1 MPDIIGNDKKKF
13 DKKKLLLGG
22 GALLVVAVV
31 LYMLMGPKND
41 NVAANVTNAN
51 TVGVL
56 DNQND
61 KYDGATK
68 KVDEDVKATKTEDI
82 KKKRETAA
90 EKKTTQIESVPIDS
104 EYKKDDVNTNIDT
117 LLTAKVVPCMTVDYD
132 EFGYHCKT
140 GLDRQGYDREGY
152 DKNGF
157 NKQGCNRE
165 GMDINGKPCGAFL
178 NPVKNEC
185 LEKLMNKE
193 CNGDE
198 NLYDES
204 GYDKDGY
211 DRQGYDRQGFNRD
224 GCDRQGYDKEGF
236 SCTTKMNRNGFDRN
250 GCDKDGY
257 DKEGFSCSTKL
268 SRDGFDK
275 EGYDKDGFN
284 LEGCNRE
291 GFTREGK
298 SCKGKGT
305 KVSLSPDEKIW
316 YSNMLASKT
325 AYFRELDKNQKEF
338 SVELEVIRDGQMQSN
353 ILAAA
358 EAEKVKNDKDNS
370 IADNSDKTSDTK
382 PLNNADIE
390 IPTGTML
397 YGQILA
403 GINSD
408 YPGMVRAKVLGGPL
422 DQSQMIGSYAVPFL
436 EDSYRPRDKIKIN
449 FDKLIYNRNTIA
461 ISAVG
466 LDTQSMTDYLSGD
479 VNNHY
484 FTRWGGLIAAN
495 VLKGIGKAVANTNT
509 TASNDGSGMIYSAPI
524 TATGDQLKV
533 AAGEVGNELSTI
545 AREQFDRPPTV
556 TKDQGEMI
564 AIFFMAELN
573 DDRIPMIFNSR
584 EVADLAEKSKL
595 NPNTT
600 IK

>member
-1 MPDIIGNDKKKF
+1 MADIIGNEKKKF
-13 DKKKLLLGG
+13 DKKTLMLGG
-22 GALLVVAVV
+22 GVLFVVILV
-31 LYMLMGPKND
+31 LYLLMGPKSED
-41 NVAANVTNAN
+41 AIANVTAAN
-51 TVGVL
+51 TVGTL
-56 DNQND
+56 ENQNN
-61 KYDGATK
+61 KYDGSTK
-68 KVDEDVKATKTEDI
+68 KVDEDVKTTKTENI
-82 KKKRETAA
+82 KKQRESAA

-104 EYKKDDVNTNIDT
+104 EYKKDDGKTDINT
-117 LLTAKVVPCMTVDYD
+117 LLEAKVVPCMTVDYD

-193 CNGDE
+193 CNGEAD
-198 NLYDES
+198 LYDAS

-257 DKEGFSCSTKL
+257 DKEGYSCSNKL
-268 SRDGFDK
+268 NREGFDK

-284 LEGCNRE
+284 LAGCNRE

-305 KVSLSPDEKIW
+305 KVTLSPDEKIW
-316 YSNMLASKT
+316 YNNMLASKT
-325 AYFRELDKNQKEF
+325 AYFRELDKSQKDY
-338 SVELEVIRDGQMQSN
+338 SLDLDIVRADKMQSN
-353 ILAAA
+353 MIAAA
-358 EAEKVKNDKDNS
+358 EAEKEKNEKEANTPDNS
-370 IADNSDKTSDTK
+370 GSAKDPA

-390 IPTGTML
+390 VPTGTML

-461 ISAVG
+461 ITAVG

-479 VNNHY
+479 VDNHY

-509 TASNDGSGMIYSAPI
+509 TASNDGSGMIYNAPI

-545 AREQFDRPPTV
+545 ARQQFDRPPTV

>member
-1 MPDIIGNDKKKF
+1 MPDIIGNEKKKLDKKT
-13 DKKKLLLGG
+13 LLLGG
-22 GALLVVAVV
+22 GVFVIVAIV
-31 LYMLMGPKND
+31 LFMLMGPKKD
-41 NVAANVTNAN
+41 NSVANVTNAN
-51 TVGVL
+51 TVETL
-56 DNQND
+56 ANQNE
-61 KYDGATK
+61 KYDGSTK
-68 KVDEDVKATKTEDI
+68 KVDEDVKTTKTENI
-82 KKKRETAA
+82 KKQREKAA
-90 EKKTTQIESVPIDS
+90 EKKSTQIESVPIDS
-104 EYKKDDVNTNIDT
+104 EYKKSQGSEDIDT
-117 LLTAKVVPCMTVDYD
+117 LLNAKVVPCITVDYD

-193 CNGDE
+193 CNGEAD
-198 NLYDES
+198 LYDAS

-224 GCDRQGYDKEGF
+224 GCDRQGYDKDGY
-236 SCTTKMNRNGFDRN
+236 SCTTKLNRNGFDRN

-268 SRDGFDK
+268 NREGLDK

-284 LEGCNRE
+284 LAGCNRE

-316 YSNMLASKT
+316 YANMLASKT
-325 AYFRELDKNQKEF
+325 AYFRELDKSQKDY
-338 SVELEVIRDGQMQSN
+338 SLELDVKRENQMQSN
-353 ILAAA
+353 IMAA
-358 EAEKVKNDKDNS
+358 EKAEKEKAANDNT
-370 IADNSDKTSDTK
+370 IADNSKPTDPA
-382 PLNNADIE
+382 PLNNADVE
-390 IPTGTML
+390 IPTGSML

-403 GINSD
+403 SINSD

-422 DQSQMIGSYAVPFL
+422 DQSQLIGAYAVPFL

-449 FDKLIYNRNTIA
+449 FDRMIYNRNTFTIN
-461 ISAVG
+461 AVG

-509 TASNDGSGMIYSAPI
+509 TASNDGSGLIYSAPI

-564 AIFFMAELN
+564 AIFFMAEIN
-573 DDRIPMIFNSR
+573 DDRLPMIFNSR
-584 EVADLAEKSKL
+584 EIADLAEKSKL

>member
-1 MPDIIGNDKKKF
+1 MPDIIGNEKKKF
-13 DKKKLLLGG
+13 DKKTLLLGG
-22 GALLVVAVV
+22 GLLVIVAVV
-31 LYMLMGPKND
+31 LFMLMGPKGD
-41 NVAANVTNAN
+41 NSIANVTNAN
-51 TVGVL
+51 TVNAL
-56 DNQND
+56 ENQNE
-61 KYDGATK
+61 KYDGSTK
-68 KVDEDVKATKTEDI
+68 KVDEDVKATKTENI
-82 KKKRETAA
+82 KKQREKAA
-90 EKKTTQIESVPIDS
+90 EKKSTQIESVPLDS
-104 EYKKDDVNTNIDT
+104 EYKKSEGNADIDT
-117 LLTAKVVPCMTVDYD
+117 LLSAKVVPCITVDYD

-185 LEKLMNKE
+185 LEKLMSKE
-193 CNGDE
+193 CNGEAD
-198 NLYDES
+198 LYDAS

-224 GCDRQGYDKEGF
+224 GCDRQGYDKDGF
-236 SCTTKMNRNGFDRN
+236 SCTTKLNRNGFDRN

-268 SRDGFDK
+268 NKDGLDK

-284 LEGCNRE
+284 LAGCNRE

-305 KVSLSPDEKIW
+305 KVSLSADEKIW
-316 YSNMLASKT
+316 YANMLASKT
-325 AYFRELDKNQKEF
+325 AYFRELDKGQKDY
-338 SVELEVIRDGQMQSN
+338 SLELDVKRDGQMQSN
-353 ILAAA
+353 ILAAEQA
-358 EAEKVKNDKDNS
+358 AKEKAEKDNT
-370 IADNSDKTSDTK
+370 IADNTK
-382 PLNNADIE
+382 PSDPASLNNADIE
-390 IPTGTML
+390 IPTGSML

-422 DQSQMIGSYAVPFL
+422 DQSQLIGSYAVPFL

-449 FDKLIYNRNTIA
+449 FDKMIYNRNTFTIN
-461 ISAVG
+461 AVG

-509 TASNDGSGMIYSAPI
+509 TASNDGSGLIYSAPI

-564 AIFFMAELN
+564 AIFFMAEIN
-573 DDRIPMIFNSR
+573 DDRLPMIFNSR

>member
-1 MPDIIGNDKKKF
+1 MADIIGNEKKKF
-13 DKKKLLLGG
+13 DKKTLILAGG
-22 GALLVVAVV
+22 VLVIILVV
-31 LYMLMGPKND
+31 LYFLTGSKSENA
-41 NVAANVTNAN
+41 VTATNAN
-51 TVGVL
+51 TISAL
-56 DNQND
+56 ENQNE
-61 KYDGATK
+61 KYDGSTK
-68 KVDEDVKATKTEDI
+68 KVDQDVKATKTENV
-82 KKKRETAA
+82 KKQREKAA
-90 EKKTTQIESVPIDS
+90 EAKTTQIESVPIDS
-104 EYKKDDVNTNIDT
+104 EYKKDTSTENVTA
-117 LLTAKVVPCMTVDYD
+117 LLKDKVVPCVTVDYD
-132 EFGYHCKT
+132 ETGYHCKT

-193 CNGDE
+193 CNGDTA
-198 NLYDES
+198 LYDES

-211 DRQGYDRQGFNRD
+211 DRNGYDRQGFNRD

-236 SCTTKMNRNGFDRN
+236 SCTTKMNRSGFDRN

-268 SRDGFDK
+268 SREGFDK

-284 LEGCNRE
+284 LEGCNRD

-305 KVSLSPDEKIW
+305 KVSLNPDEKIW
-316 YSNMLASKT
+316 YANMLASKT
-325 AYFRELDKNQKEF
+325 AYFRELDKSQKDY
-338 SVELEVIRDGQMQSN
+338 SLDLNVVRDNQMQSN
-353 ILAAA
+353 IIAAA
-358 EAEKVKNDKDNS
+358 EAEKVKNDKDNNV
-370 IADNSDKTSDTK
+370 ADNSDAKPSTD

-436 EDSYRPRDKIKIN
+436 EDNYRPRDKIKIK
-449 FDKLIYNRNTIA
+449 FDKLIYNRDTIA
-461 ISAVG
+461 INAVG

-479 VNNHY
+479 VDNHY

-495 VLKGIGKAVANTNT
+495 MLKGIGKAVANTNT
-509 TASNDGSGMIYSAPI
+509 TASNDGSGLIYNAPI

-545 AREQFDRPPTV
+545 ARQQFDRPPTV

-584 EVADLAEKSKL
+584 EVSALAEKSKL
-595 NPNTT
+595 NPNTN

>member
-1 MPDIIGNDKKKF
+1 MSELIGNEKKKF
-13 DKKKLLLGG
+13 DTKKLLLAGG
-22 GALLVVAVV
+22 VLLIVAAV
-31 LYMLMGPKND
+31 LYFVMGPKSHD
-41 NVAANVTNAN
+41 NVPVSNAN
-51 TVGVL
+51 TVAAL
-56 DNQND
+56 ENQNT
-61 KYDGATK
+61 KYDGSTK
-68 KVDEDVKATKTEDI
+68 QVDEDVKTTKNEKI
-82 KKKRETAA
+82 VKQRETAA
-90 EKKTTQIESVPIDS
+90 EKKTTQIESVPLDS
-104 EYKKDDVNTNIDT
+104 EYKKETDGANLNT
-117 LLTAKVVPCMTVDYD
+117 LLNEKVVPCMTGDYD

-193 CNGDE
+193 CNGEAD
-198 NLYDES
+198 LYDES

-268 SRDGFDK
+268 SREGFDK

-284 LEGCNRE
+284 ISGCNRE

-305 KVSLSPDEKIW
+305 KVTLNPDEKIW
-316 YSNMLASKT
+316 YANMLASKT
-325 AYFRELDKNQKEF
+325 AYFRELDKSQKDY
-338 SVELEVIRDGQMQSN
+338 SLELEVNRADAMKSN
-353 ILAAA
+353 IMAAA
-358 EAEKVKNDKDNS
+358 EAEKAKAEKDNVV
-370 IADNSDKTSDTK
+370 ADNSSSKDTVT

-390 IPTGTML
+390 IPTGSML

-422 DQSQMIGSYAVPFL
+422 DQSQMIGSYAVPFI
-436 EDSYRPRDKIKIN
+436 EDNYRPRDKIKIN

-461 ISAVG
+461 ITAVG

-509 TASNDGSGMIYSAPI
+509 TPSNDGSGLIYNAPI

-573 DDRIPMIFNSR
+573 DDRLPMIFNSK
-584 EVADLAEKSKL
+584 EVSELAEKSKL

>member
-1 MPDIIGNDKKKF
+1 MADIIGNE
-13 DKKKLLLGG
+13 KKKLDKKTLMLGG
-22 GALLVVAVV
+22 GVLFVIVIV
-31 LYMLMGPKND
+31 LYLLMGPKSED
-41 NVAANVTNAN
+41 AVVTATAANTIG
-51 TVGVL
+51 TL
-56 DNQND
+56 ENQNN
-61 KYDGATK
+61 KYDGSTK
-68 KVDEDVKATKTEDI
+68 KVDEDVKTTKTENI
-82 KKKRETAA
+82 KKQRETAA
-90 EKKTTQIESVPIDS
+90 EKKTTQIESVPLDS
-104 EYKKDDVNTNIDT
+104 EYKKDDGKTDINT
-117 LLTAKVVPCMTVDYD
+117 LLEAKVVPCMTVDYD

-193 CNGDE
+193 CNGEAD
-198 NLYDES
+198 LYDES

-257 DKEGFSCSTKL
+257 DKEGYSCSNKL
-268 SRDGFDK
+268 NREGFDK

-284 LEGCNRE
+284 LAGCNRE

-305 KVSLSPDEKIW
+305 KVTLNPDEKIW
-316 YSNMLASKT
+316 YTNMLASKT
-325 AYFRELDKNQKEF
+325 AYLRELDKGQKDY
-338 SVELEVIRDGQMQSN
+338 SLDLDVVRSDKMQSN
-353 ILAAA
+353 MIAAA
-358 EAEKVKNDKDNS
+358 EAEKAKNEKDANTPDNS
-370 IADNSDKTSDTK
+370 GSVKDPA

-390 IPTGTML
+390 VPTGTML

-461 ISAVG
+461 ITAVG

-479 VNNHY
+479 VDNHY

-509 TASNDGSGMIYSAPI
+509 TASNDGSGMIYNAPI

-545 AREQFDRPPTV
+545 ARQQFDRPPTV

-584 EVADLAEKSKL
+584 EVSELAEKSKL

>member
-1 MPDIIGNDKKKF
+1 MADIIGNEKKKF
-13 DKKKLLLGG
+13 DKKTLMLGG
-22 GALLVVAVV
+22 GVLFVVIIV
-31 LYMLMGPKND
+31 LYLLMGPKSEEA
-41 NVAANVTNAN
+41 VATATAANTIG
-51 TVGVL
+51 TL
-56 DNQND
+56 ENQNS
-61 KYDGATK
+61 KYDGSTK
-68 KVDEDVKATKTEDI
+68 KIDEDVKTTKTENI
-82 KKKRETAA
+82 KKQRETAA

-104 EYKKDDVNTNIDT
+104 EYKKDDGKTDINT
-117 LLTAKVVPCMTVDYD
+117 LLEAKVVPCMTVDYD

-185 LEKLMNKE
+185 LEKLMSKE
-193 CNGDE
+193 CNGEAD
-198 NLYDES
+198 LYDAS

-257 DKEGFSCSTKL
+257 DKEGYSCSNKL
-268 SRDGFDK
+268 NREGFDK

-284 LEGCNRE
+284 LAGCNRE

-305 KVSLSPDEKIW
+305 KVTLSPDEKIW
-316 YSNMLASKT
+316 YNNMLASKT
-325 AYFRELDKNQKEF
+325 AYFRELDKSQKDY
-338 SVELEVIRDGQMQSN
+338 SLELEIVRSDKMESN
-353 ILAAA
+353 MIAAA
-358 EAEKVKNDKDNS
+358 EAEKAKNEKDANTPDNS
-370 IADNSDKTSDTK
+370 GSVKDPA

-436 EDSYRPRDKIKIN
+436 EDNYRPRDKIKIN

-461 ISAVG
+461 ITAVG

-479 VNNHY
+479 VDNHY

-509 TASNDGSGMIYSAPI
+509 SPSNDGSGMIYNAPI

-545 AREQFDRPPTV
+545 ARQQFDRPPTV